1 MNQKSILIETNGGL
15 IDNISKSWDDCSS
28 DPNWYLAGCF
38 LNYLSRYRDGTKLN
52 IVSILKAGGA
62 SNSIYRIVLN
72 DEIKSQLSSDLG
84 TEFTDYVRYLFEEG
98 NENMTALADGMA
110 FVEIKPSFYVTVQ
123 RDKKST
129 REERGVGV
137 PYLAA
142 KMIALKNGGKDTLKT
157 KISRVSSL
165 SSDIYLCQYDEANNK
180 FTGFVPIMKDDVLS
194 VLPESNDRD
203 FILII
208 NGSIASADSVR
219 LAFSRAEDSKIDVFQ
234 FMRFTLGASNEAFN
248 YSDGYS
254 DSNFEIG
261 FLSDQTDIYRSIESV
276 FKNDGTFSIISEK
289 IDESYNY
296 DSCRLTVKGKYME
309 NILYD
314 VEINENTTIITPD
327 GAWVKNSNGNDTS
340 VTTVFVQTR
349 SLKIDTIVLDQSS
362 QYYTYYRIWNG
373 NNIQPH
379 VLKLEHSFEEYAEFD
394 NKVESIIPNTKINSV
409 YANSERRLS
418 SPFRVTDFHSELNR
432 EHHYERIRA
441 QKKI

>member
-1 MNQKSILIETNGGL
+1 
-15 IDNISKSWDDCSS
+15 
-28 DPNWYLAGCF
+28 
-38 LNYLSRYRDGTKLN
+38 
-52 IVSILKAGGA
+52 
-62 SNSIYRIVLN
+62 
-72 DEIKSQLSSDLG
+72 
-84 TEFTDYVRYLFEEG
+84 
-98 NENMTALADGMA
+98 MTALADGMA

-165 SSDIYLCQYDEANNK
+165 SSDIYLCQYDA
-180 FTGFVPIMKDDVLS
+180 
-194 VLPESNDRD
+194 
-203 FILII
+203 
-208 NGSIASADSVR
+208 
-219 LAFSRAEDSKIDVFQ
+219 
-234 FMRFTLGASNEAFN
+234 
-248 YSDGYS
+248 
-254 DSNFEIG
+254 
-261 FLSDQTDIYRSIESV
+261 
-276 FKNDGTFSIISEK
+276 
-289 IDESYNY
+289 
-296 DSCRLTVKGKYME
+296 
-309 NILYD
+309 
-314 VEINENTTIITPD
+314 IITPD

-409 YANSERRLS
+409 NWGLM
-418 SPFRVTDFHSELNR
+418 VDMTMVCG
-432 EHHYERIRA
+432 
-441 QKKI
+441 KK

>member
-1 MNQKSILIETNGGL
+1 
-15 IDNISKSWDDCSS
+15 
-28 DPNWYLAGCF
+28 
-38 LNYLSRYRDGTKLN
+38 
-52 IVSILKAGGA
+52 
-62 SNSIYRIVLN
+62 
-72 DEIKSQLSSDLG
+72 
-84 TEFTDYVRYLFEEG
+84 
-98 NENMTALADGMA
+98 
-110 FVEIKPSFYVTVQ
+110 
-123 RDKKST
+123 
-129 REERGVGV
+129 
-137 PYLAA
+137 
-142 KMIALKNGGKDTLKT
+142 MIALKNGGKDTLKT

-409 YANSERRLS
+409 NWGLM
-418 SPFRVTDFHSELNR
+418 VDMTMVCG
-432 EHHYERIRA
+432 
-441 QKKI
+441 KK